1 MKALFLTGTFDL
13 RKTQNPLILMEKPE
27 PVPGPGHIL
36 IRVRFCGVC
45 RTELDEIEGRVK
57 AAYYP
62 IIPGHQAVGV
72 VEETGEKT
80 TRFSK
85 GDRVGV
91 GWFYSACGHCGYC
104 LSDRENLCSE
114 FKATGRDADGGYAEY
129 MVVPES
135 SAHILP
141 ENLSDLQAAPI
152 LCAGAI
158 GYRSLLL
165 SGLKNRQLLGLIGFG
180 ASGHLVLQM
189 AQYLFPDSPV
199 FVFSRSEKERTLA
212 GKLGAAWTG
221 EIGCLPPEKTDV
233 AIDTTPVWKT
243 VLTAL
248 EYLKPGGR
256 LIINAIG
263 KEETDKSCLLQL
275 DYSRHLWLE
284 KEVKSVANVTRKD
297 IAGCL
302 ALAVKIPLKPAVQE
316 YSLKEANL
324 ALKEIKTGLIEGAK
338 VLRISSS

>member
-1 MKALFLTGTFDL
+1 MKALFLTGTFDVQ
-13 RKTQNPLILMEKPE
+13 KTQNPLILMEKPE
-27 PVPGPGHIL
+27 PVPHPGHIL
-36 IRVRFCGVC
+36 IRVKFCGVC

-57 AAYYP
+57 PAYYP
-62 IIPGHQAVGV
+62 IILGHQAVGV
-72 VEETGEKT
+72 VVETGEKT
-80 TRFSK
+80 TGFSK

-91 GWFYSACGHCGYC
+91 GWFYSACGHCSYC
-104 LSDRENLCSE
+104 VSDRENLCPE

-135 SAHILP
+135 SAHLLP

-189 AQYLFPDSPV
+189 AKYLFPDSPV

-212 GKLGAAWTG
+212 RKLGAVWTG
-221 EIGCLPPEKTDV
+221 EIGCFPPEKTDV

-275 DYSRHLWLE
+275 DYPRHLWLE
-284 KEVKSVANVTRKD
+284 KEVKSVANVSRKD

-316 YSLKEANL
+316 YSLEEANL
-324 ALKEIKTGLIEGAK
+324 ALTEIKTGLIQGAK